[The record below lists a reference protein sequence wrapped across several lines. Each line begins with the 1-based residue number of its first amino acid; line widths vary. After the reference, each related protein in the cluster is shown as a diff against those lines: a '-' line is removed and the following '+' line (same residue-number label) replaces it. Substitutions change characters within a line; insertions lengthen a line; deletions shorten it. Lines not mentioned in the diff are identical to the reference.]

1 MWDKDG
7 LLKDGIKPLRVHVG
21 RLTPP
26 DEVSQQF
33 TEVWLAAQQKEDQ
46 LARANGTAELAQE
59 LAAVNAEGPMLI
71 IQALADRLRQVQQ
84 EAGGGI
90 SGYVLAI
97 SLVEAL
103 RQVFYVSAREA
114 RSATQDT
121 RQLPELSDV
130 SQRLAKLEE
139 DLQRPTVAF
148 NPSRSE

>member
-1 MWDKDG
+1 
-7 LLKDGIKPLRVHVG
+7 
-21 RLTPP
+21 
-26 DEVSQQF
+26 
-33 TEVWLAAQQKEDQ
+33 
-46 LARANGTAELAQE
+46 
-59 LAAVNAEGPMLI
+59 MLI

-114 RSATQDT
+114 RAATQDT